1 VSANRTATG
10 ERRDERWYL
19 VDSDADPVRR
29 NQYRTTSNHQ
39 LDGRPLL
46 LRGGALNGRH
56 WTAKVAVGQRVFCGE
71 GRWSPEGLYLVT
83 AEDVVDDDGIR
94 RSVAVP
100 AFA

>member
-1 VSANRTATG
+1 
-10 ERRDERWYL
+10 
-19 VDSDADPVRR
+19 VDPEVNPVRR
-29 NQYRTTSNHQ
+29 NQYRTTSSHQ

-46 LRGGALNGRH
+46 LRGGTLNGRY

-71 GRWSPEGLYLVT
+71 GPWSPEGLYLVT
-83 AEDVVDDDGIR
+83 AEDVVDADGIR